1 MIRRLLAVAAFA
13 VSTAFGQNASQILE
27 GARIAATLQQT
38 DLHGNLSKNGVRT
51 PVHLYLRGK
60 DIQLAFDQGGA
71 TQRFHLRLGDG
82 KYDLFDIADDGKTT
96 RFPNNKLTQ
105 PIAGSDMTYEDL
117 SFRFFYWPDPIFEG
131 EDKIAG
137 QPCYKIRLNKPK
149 GDAGRYEVVYVWV
162 HVKYGAFM
170 QVRGHNKAGR
180 LVKQF
185 QVEDVMQ
192 IGNGVWTLRKMQIS
206 SHDPGTEE
214 RIGITSL
221 IFDTPKSSRG
231 PKGLR

>member
-1 MIRRLLAVAAFA
+1 MIRRLIAIAAFA
-13 VSTAFGQNASQILE
+13 VSTAFGQDASRILE

-38 DLHGNLSKNGVRT
+38 DLHGNLSKNGART

-105 PIAGSDMTYEDL
+105 SIAGSDMTYEDL
-117 SFRFFYWPDPIFEG
+117 SFRFFYWPNSVLEG
-131 EDKIAG
+131 QDNISG
-137 QPCYKIRLNKPK
+137 QSCYKIRLNKPK
-149 GDAGRYEVVYVWV
+149 GDPGRYEVVYVWV
-162 HVKYGAFM
+162 HAKYGAFM
-170 QVRGHNKAGR
+170 QVRGYNKAGG
-180 LVKQF
+180 LLKQF

-206 SHDPGTEE
+206 SHDPGSGD

-221 IFDTPKSSRG
+221 LFDTPKSSGG